1 MVLDLILQLIL
12 NHLEM
17 SIQRF
22 FTQDRA
28 PHTNEFSSDY
38 TLDFPKILA
47 EDLVAQQ
54 QYSSHMGF
62 CFQSE
67 KRRQQQHQQT
77 CNLPIATASS
87 NTIISFFGSPTSAF
101 FATERCLGLTQ
112 HDNQDNTSQL
122 MLNNNDLNQD
132 HTSQLMIDNYDLNQ
146 DNTSQLINN
155 YDLQRSSYGP
165 QQSRNGFLAD
175 SIAQPEPDFQ
185 HNISLSSFIRPE
197 FSTSQPLRRQYS
209 FADVSEKERMLHLK
223 NELLGEFDPSYRR
236 HPSIPFDGNQ
246 NYSVST

>member
-1 MVLDLILQLIL
+1 
-12 NHLEM
+12 
-17 SIQRF
+17 
-22 FTQDRA
+22 
-28 PHTNEFSSDY
+28 
-38 TLDFPKILA
+38 
-47 EDLVAQQ
+47 
-54 QYSSHMGF
+54 
-62 CFQSE
+62 
-67 KRRQQQHQQT
+67 
-77 CNLPIATASS
+77 
-87 NTIISFFGSPTSAF
+87 
-101 FATERCLGLTQ
+101 
-112 HDNQDNTSQL
+112 

-155 YDLQRSSYGP
+155 YDIQLSSYDP
-165 QQSRNGFLAD
+165 QQSRNGFLTD